1 MELGSNHDQEQKQKP
16 VSVLQGDGYCISR
29 ILARESSVGQS
40 SRIFYRSA
48 EGIPF
53 KWEMQPG
60 TPKNP
65 QEQDVIPP
73 LSPSPLMQSLG
84 LPLPNLDH
92 DEPKET
98 TAKTSRIW
106 SLKKMVKKSINL
118 DLMRSKQHES
128 SRFGD
133 SGGEFVGSAENSSF
147 SSDASSSSFLDSST
161 VDGPFCC
168 SPWNI
173 PVILDEG
180 STKIYYCS
188 QHKTAFSVEENGSFL
203 TRILSRISSGDQFSG
218 PLNNEITPGGVPFRW
233 ETQPGTPKTTPE
245 DDLIPPPSPPPAVQS
260 LALPQRRLHVAGEP
274 SNDSA
279 WKRAWI
285 WIKRS
290 YKGKKSEKMQR
301 EISFR
306 YNEKREICSS
316 DDELNASF
324 RRSAS
329 LSSVSSVAPLSK
341 GGWRVSRI
349 RRNFQGGY
357 FSCGPW
363 SRKDILVFVRRKLK
377 SVITS

>member
-1 MELGSNHDQEQKQKP
+1 MELENNNHYHQDQKP

-53 KWEMQPG
+53 KWEMLPG

-73 LSPSPLMQSLG
+73 LSPSPIMQSLG

-92 DEPKET
+92 DESKEP
-98 TAKTSRIW
+98 TSRIW

-118 DLMRSKQHES
+118 DLIRRSKQHES

-203 TRILSRISSGDQFSG
+203 TRILSRISTGDHFSG
-218 PLNNEITPGGVPFRW
+218 PLTNEIAPAGVPFRW
-233 ETQPGTPKTTPE
+233 ETQPGTPKTPPE

-260 LALPQRRLHVAGEP
+260 LALPQPRLHVAGEMD
-274 SNDSA
+274 NESA

-285 WIKRS
+285 WIKRN
-290 YKGKKSEKMQR
+290 YRGKKSEKMQR

-306 YNEKREICSS
+306 YNEKREMCSS
-316 DDELNASF
+316 DEELDASF

-329 LSSVSSVAPLSK
+329 VSSLSSAAPLSK
-341 GGWRVSRI
+341 DGWRVSRI
-349 RRNFQGGY
+349 RRSVQGG
-357 FSCGPW
+357 CGPW
-363 SRKDILVFVRRKLK
+363 SRRDILVFVRRKLK

>member
-16 VSVLQGDGYCISR
+16 VSVLQGDGYCIGR

-92 DEPKET
+92 DEAKET

-173 PVILDEG
+173 PVILFQETQLHEPTLIVLCCSALEFIKQDEG

-233 ETQPGTPKTTPE
+233 ETQPGTPKTTRE

-260 LALPQRRLHVAGEP
+260 LALPQPRLHVAGEP
-274 SNDSA
+274 SDDSA
-279 WKRAWI
+279 WRRAWI

-290 YKGKKSEKMQR
+290 YKGKKSKKMQR

-329 LSSVSSVAPLSK
+329 VSSVIGAEK
-341 GGWRVSRI
+341 H
-349 RRNFQGGY
+349 
-357 FSCGPW
+357 SC
-363 SRKDILVFVRRKLK
+363 FVRRKLK

>member
-1 MELGSNHDQEQKQKP
+1 MELESNHDQEQKQKQTP

-48 EGIPF
+48 EGVPF

-73 LSPSPLMQSLG
+73 LCPSPLMQSLG

-92 DEPKET
+92 DEVKET
-98 TAKTSRIW
+98 TVKTSRIW

-118 DLMRSKQHES
+118 DLRRSKQHES

-168 SPWNI
+168 SPWNV
-173 PVILDEG
+173 PVIL
-180 STKIYYCS
+180 
-188 QHKTAFSVEENGSFL
+188 
-203 TRILSRISSGDQFSG
+203 FSG
-218 PLNNEITPGGVPFRW
+218 PLNSEVTPAGVPFRW
-233 ETQPGTPKTTPE
+233 EMQPGTPKTTPE

-260 LALPQRRLHVAGEP
+260 LALPQPRLHVAGEP

-285 WIKRS
+285 WMKRN
-290 YKGKKSEKMQR
+290 YRGKKSEKMQR

-306 YNEKREICSS
+306 YNEKRELCSS
-316 DDELNASF
+316 NEELDAYF

-329 LSSVSSVAPLSK
+329 VSSLSSVAPLSK
-341 GGWRVSRI
+341 EGWRVSRI
-349 RRNFQGGY
+349 RRSFQGGY
-357 FSCGPW
+357 SSCGPW

>member
-16 VSVLQGDGYCISR
+16 VSVLQGDGYYIGR

-173 PVILDEG
+173 PVILFQETQLHEPTLIVLCCSALEFIKQDEG

-188 QHKTAFSVEENGSFL
+188 QHKRAFSVEENGSFL

-218 PLNNEITPGGVPFRW
+218 PLNNEITLAEFPSDGKCSPELQKPHG
-233 ETQPGTPKTTPE
+233 KT
-245 DDLIPPPSPPPAVQS
+245 ISSHPPALHRQCKAWLCRS
-260 LALPQRRLHVAGEP
+260 LGCTLPENRLTTRPG
-274 SNDSA
+274 
-279 WKRAWI
+279 
-285 WIKRS
+285 
-290 YKGKKSEKMQR
+290 KGPG
-301 EISFR
+301 F
-306 YNEKREICSS
+306 
-316 DDELNASF
+316 
-324 RRSAS
+324 
-329 LSSVSSVAPLSK
+329 
-341 GGWRVSRI
+341 G
-349 RRNFQGGY
+349 
-357 FSCGPW
+357 
-363 SRKDILVFVRRKLK
+363 
-377 SVITS
+377 